1 MTTKHREFFGDKER
15 EFHMTPK
22 LIGELE
28 RVTDAGIG
36 KLCKRLF
43 AGDFTHNDICETI
56 RLALIGGGLEPW
68 EAANLVNVYAMEA
81 PLGRVYPLAVSIL
94 EAAWF
99 GADAQEAAKEGA
111 SNAA

>member
-1 MTTKHREFFGDKER
+1 MTTTHKEFFGDKER
-15 EFHMTPK
+15 EFNLSPK
-22 LIGELE
+22 LISELE

-56 RLALIGGGLEPW
+56 RLALIGGGVEPQ
-68 EAANLVNVYAMEA
+68 EAANLVSVYAMDA
-81 PLGRVYPLAVSIL
+81 PLGRIYPLAVSIL

-99 GADAQEAAKEGA
+99 GDDAKNEGA
-111 SNAA
+111 SNVA

>member
-1 MTTKHREFFGDKER
+1 MSTKYREFFGDKEHD
-15 EFHMTPK
+15 FHMTAE

-43 AGDFTHNDICETI
+43 AGDFSHNDICETI
-56 RLALIGGGLEPW
+56 RLSLIGGGLDPQV
-68 EAANLVNVYAMEA
+68 AANLVRVYAMDA

-99 GADAQEAAKEGA
+99 GADAVKADDEGA
-111 SNAA
+111 SDEN